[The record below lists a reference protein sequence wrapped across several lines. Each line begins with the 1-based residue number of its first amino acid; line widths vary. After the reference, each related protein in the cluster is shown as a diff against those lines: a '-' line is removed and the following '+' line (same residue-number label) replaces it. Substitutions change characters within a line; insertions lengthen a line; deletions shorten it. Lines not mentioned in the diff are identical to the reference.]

1 MNAMASELHHILLVE
16 KNHMV
21 GSVIASTARELNLA
35 TVRKVTNIS
44 NAQQYLSSEI
54 YSGLIATIEDEISDL
69 QFLYALR
76 NSSFKAAANMPVVV
90 ITPECDEQ
98 FAEKLKT
105 LEVSR
110 ILIKPFKVRD
120 VISAIEL
127 LAHPMNS

>member
-1 MNAMASELHHILLVE
+1 MASELHHILLVE

-21 GSVIASTARELNLA
+21 GSVIASTARQLNLA

-44 NAQQYLSSEI
+44 NAQQYLGSDI
-54 YSGLIATIEDEISDL
+54 YSGLIATIDDELEDL

-76 NSSFKAAANMPVVV
+76 NASFKAAPNMPVVV
-90 ITPECDEQ
+90 ITPACDEN
-98 FAEKLKT
+98 FVEKLKT
-105 LEVSR
+105 LQVSR

-127 LAHPMNS
+127 VTHPMNS

>member
-1 MNAMASELHHILLVE
+1 MASELQNILLVE

-21 GSVIASTARELNLA
+21 GSVIASTARQLNLA
-35 TVRKVTNIS
+35 TVRKVANIS
-44 NAQQYLSSEI
+44 NAQQYLSSDI
-54 YSGLIATIEDEISDL
+54 FSGLIANIDDEIADL

-76 NSSFKAAANMPVVV
+76 NSSFKASPNMPVVV
-90 ITPECDEQ
+90 ITPACDEQ

-105 LEVSR
+105 LQVSR

-127 LAHPMNS
+127 VTNSLNS